1 MTYHC
6 WSALTIPALSVNLYC
21 PALSVVVCAAWWK
34 VDWPGSSR
42 HSTTVAPATAGLLV
56 TPPEIT
62 TFRPAVDGSG
72 EEAIVSAPGVHG
84 VAQQAVCVPEDCG
97 QQFVGTG
104 QHGTM
109 RGLLVAPFV
118 LCAPLVGSGQQGM
131 TPARCW
137 GQMMWGTLPAAP
149 AGLSIAMTHSEAARN
164 RSDDGTIRRRIAD
177 NRA

>member
-34 VDWPGSSR
+34 VDWPDSSR

-56 TPPEIT
+56 KPPEIT

-84 VAQQAVCVPEDCG
+84 VAQQAVCM
-97 QQFVGTG
+97 QQCRRTAGSNWWA
-104 QHGTM
+104 
-109 RGLLVAPFV
+109 RG
-118 LCAPLVGSGQQGM
+118 S
-131 TPARCW
+131 TARC
-137 GQMMWGTLPAAP
+137 
-149 AGLSIAMTHSEAARN
+149 AGCS
-164 RSDDGTIRRRIAD
+164 
-177 NRA
+177 